1 VRYAFGRMKKL
12 LQVSAIG
19 LAFVAVSP
27 SAPAADF
34 GGDSEEP
41 RIELACKPR
50 GTTCHT
56 SFECCSQNCQ
66 TVNGKDA
73 CH

>member
-1 VRYAFGRMKKL
+1 MKTL
-12 LQVSAIG
+12 LQLSAIG
-19 LAFVAVSP
+19 LAFVAFSP
-27 SAPAADF
+27 SQPAQA
-34 GGDSEEP
+34 DSEEAVV
-41 RIELACKPR
+41 ELACKPR
-50 GTTCHT
+50 GSSCHT

>member
-1 VRYAFGRMKKL
+1 MKKL
-12 LQVSAIG
+12 LQLSAIG
-19 LAFVAVSP
+19 LAFVAFAPSSP
-27 SAPAADF
+27 VTA
-34 GGDSEEP
+34 GSEDLGNG
-41 RIELACKPR
+41 IELACKPR

-66 TVNGKDA
+66 AVNGVEA

>member
-1 VRYAFGRMKKL
+1 MKKL
-12 LQVSAIG
+12 LQACAIG
-19 LAFVAVSP
+19 LAFVAFSPSSPVSP
-27 SAPAADF
+27 AQAS
-34 GGDSEEP
+34 SEGSEAS

-50 GTTCHT
+50 GTACHT

-66 TVNGKDA
+66 TVNGVEA

>member
-1 VRYAFGRMKKL
+1 MKKF
-12 LQVSAIG
+12 LQLSAVG
-19 LAFVAVSP
+19 LAFVAFSP
-27 SAPAADF
+27 SSSVATS
-34 GGDSEEP
+34 SEGSEDP
-41 RIELACKPR
+41 GIELACKPR
-50 GTTCHT
+50 GTSCHT